1 MTTYQLNEAKSG
13 VEIYFEDKPNE
24 ETRNLL
30 KANNFRWG
38 KTNKCW
44 YAKQSDQTILIAQQL
59 SENQVLNVE
68 TEISTSSYPEIEIDD
83 CNTYTIDQ
91 QIQDK
96 EHDSAWVFRKGKRNH
111 DDEIQQLF
119 EHYTNKIKDTLTKT
133 DNEYY
138 IFKLKTKLQQFK
150 KQYHTLFIKYLTHKG
165 NNPSWAVTGRG
176 GLNVTRYNKQLNRQD
191 SMMLQLAEL
200 PKELEEFIAKYENKI
215 RKDKKNAV
223 KEKVDNTVVNV
234 TFTAST
240 QEFEYMGYQEKKR
253 VYSYGAY
260 SICKLWASFKI
271 FKDGKEIHS
280 MRTIDKLEDAKK
292 YVCMLLENEKNLSA

>member
-1 MTTYQLNEAKSG
+1 MTTYQLNEAKNG
-13 VEIYFEDKPNE
+13 VEIYFEGKPTE

-59 SENQVLNVE
+59 SETQMENVD
-68 TEISTSSYPEIEIDD
+68 TSFSTPSYPEIDIDD
-83 CNTYTIDQ
+83 CETYTINQ
-91 QIQDK
+91 QIQDN
-96 EHDSAWVFRKGKRNH
+96 EHDSAWIFRKGKRNH
-111 DDEIQQLF
+111 DDEIQHLF
-119 EHYTNKIKDTLTKT
+119 KHYTSQVKITLTKT
-133 DNEYY
+133 NNEYY
-138 IFKLKTKLQQFK
+138 THKLKTELQRFK
-150 KQYHTLFIKYLTHKG
+150 KNYHSLFIKYLTHKG

-191 SMMLQLAEL
+191 SMMLQLAEM
-200 PKELEEFIAKYENKI
+200 PKELEEFIAKYESKI
-215 RKDKKNAV
+215 RKDKKIAV
-223 KEKVDNTVVNV
+223 REKVSNTEVNV

-240 QEFEYMGYQEKKR
+240 KEFEYMGYQEKKR

-280 MRTIDKLEDAKK
+280 MRTVDKLEDAKK
-292 YVCMLLENEKNLSA
+292 YVCMLIETENNLSA